1 MGMVSGA
8 YEWSRRSREIS
19 YVGSMP
25 NNPNNLVVLARARAF
40 AVDLHRAVERRE
52 RLIGRASPGLRNQM
66 LRASLSIALNVG
78 EGAGKDTRAEFA
90 PFVGHAIGSANAVEQ
105 QMLLA
110 QALALFDAEIDPLL
124 DECREIR
131 MMLYGLRKRLRRI
144 D

>member
-1 MGMVSGA
+1 
-8 YEWSRRSREIS
+8 
-19 YVGSMP
+19 MP
-25 NNPNNLVVLARARAF
+25 NNPKNLVVLTRARTF

-52 RLIGRASPGLRNQM
+52 RRIGRASPGLRNQL
-66 LRASLSIALNVG
+66 LRASMSIPLNIA

-90 PFVGHAIGSANAVEQ
+90 QFVGHAIGSANEVEQ

-131 MMLYGLRKRLRRI
+131 MMLYGLRKRLQSI

>member
-1 MGMVSGA
+1 
-8 YEWSRRSREIS
+8 
-19 YVGSMP
+19 MP
-25 NNPNNLVVLARARAF
+25 NNPNNLVVLTRAHTF

-66 LRASLSIALNVG
+66 LRASMSIPLNIA
-78 EGAGKDTRAEFA
+78 EGAGKETRAEFA
-90 PFVGHAIGSANAVEQ
+90 HFLGHAIGSANEVEQ

-110 QALALFDAEIDPLL
+110 QSLRLFEHELDPLL

-131 MMLYGLRKRLRRI
+131 MMLYGLRKRLQSI

>member
-1 MGMVSGA
+1 
-8 YEWSRRSREIS
+8 
-19 YVGSMP
+19 MP
-25 NNPNNLVVLARARAF
+25 NNPKNLVVLTRARAF

-66 LRASLSIALNVG
+66 LRASMSIPLNIA

-90 PFVGHAIGSANAVEQ
+90 HFLGHAIGSANEVEQ

-110 QALALFDAEIDPLL
+110 QALTLFDDEINPLH
-124 DECREIR
+124 DECREVR
-131 MMLYGLRKRLRRI
+131 MMLFGLRKRLQSI

>member
-1 MGMVSGA
+1 
-8 YEWSRRSREIS
+8 
-19 YVGSMP
+19 MP
-25 NNPNNLVVLARARAF
+25 NNPNNLVVLTRARTF

-66 LRASLSIALNVG
+66 LRASMSIPLNIA
-78 EGAGKDTRAEFA
+78 EGAGKETRAEFA
-90 PFVGHAIGSANAVEQ
+90 HFLGHAIGSANEVEQ

-110 QALALFDAEIDPLL
+110 QSLRLFEHELDPLL

-131 MMLYGLRKRLRRI
+131 MMLYGLRKRLQII

>member
-1 MGMVSGA
+1 
-8 YEWSRRSREIS
+8 
-19 YVGSMP
+19 MP
-25 NNPNNLVVLARARAF
+25 NNPNNLLVLARARTF

-66 LRASLSIALNVG
+66 LRASMSIPLNIA

-90 PFVGHAIGSANAVEQ
+90 QFVGHAIGSANEVEQ

-110 QALALFDAEIDPLL
+110 QAVTLFDGEIDPLL

-131 MMLYGLRKRLRRI
+131 MMLYGLRKRLRNP

>member
-1 MGMVSGA
+1 
-8 YEWSRRSREIS
+8 
-19 YVGSMP
+19 MP

-40 AVDLHRAVERRE
+40 AVELHRAVERRE

-66 LRASLSIALNVG
+66 LRASMSIPLNIA

-90 PFVGHAIGSANAVEQ
+90 QFVGHAIGSANEVEQ
-105 QMLLA
+105 QILLA
-110 QALALFDAEIDPLL
+110 QALALFDSEIDPVL

-131 MMLYGLRKRLRRI
+131 MMLYGLRKRLQSI

>member
-1 MGMVSGA
+1 
-8 YEWSRRSREIS
+8 
-19 YVGSMP
+19 MP

-52 RLIGRASPGLRNQM
+52 RLIGRTSPGLRNQM

-90 PFVGHAIGSANAVEQ
+90 QFVGHAIGSANEVEQ

-124 DECREIR
+124 DECCGIR

-144 D
+144 G

>member
-1 MGMVSGA
+1 
-8 YEWSRRSREIS
+8 
-19 YVGSMP
+19 MP
-25 NNPNNLVVLARARAF
+25 NNPNNLVVLTRARTF

-66 LRASLSIALNVG
+66 LRASMSIPLNIA
-78 EGAGKDTRAEFA
+78 EGAGKETRAEFA
-90 PFVGHAIGSANAVEQ
+90 HFLGHAIGSANEVEQ

-110 QALALFDAEIDPLL
+110 QSLRLFEHELDPLL

-131 MMLYGLRKRLRRI
+131 MMLYGLRKRLQSI